1 MQFPDVS
8 AGGRR
13 NVSTHGGTEPAW
25 SPRGGELFFRDA
37 SGNMVSVEVKTA
49 PSFSFG
55 APKVLFPATAY
66 ATYGTDTVRRL
77 ARRPAISDGPEDWRR
92 AVISTGAREALAD
105 GIQGEERGEMSQQTD
120 RLNAALAGRY
130 RIERHLGVVA

>member
-66 ATYGTDTVRRL
+66 ATYDGRTQYDVSHDGQRFLMVRKIGGGQSSQL
-77 ARRPAISDGPEDWRR
+77 VLVKNWLTEFKAKS
-92 AVISTGAREALAD
+92 GAR
-105 GIQGEERGEMSQQTD
+105 
-120 RLNAALAGRY
+120 
-130 RIERHLGVVA
+130 

>member
-8 AGGRR
+8 AGGRW

-66 ATYGTDTVRRL
+66 ATYDGRTQYDVSRDGQRFLMVRK
-77 ARRPAISDGPEDWRR
+77 IGGGPSSQVVLVKNWLTEFK
-92 AVISTGAREALAD
+92 AKSGAR
-105 GIQGEERGEMSQQTD
+105 
-120 RLNAALAGRY
+120 
-130 RIERHLGVVA
+130 